1 MITQRHNPAYRLA
14 HLQKTK
20 LSAETRGAVFQL
32 QKRILLKEPVRKKC
46 ALRRR
51 EEDSE
56 MSKIEK
62 TKGVLAAAA
71 LTVFSLAGSSQVFA
85 MDAPG
90 SGDPRWE
97 YREDHHWYYQR
108 EDGSVHTGWLS
119 FEDEWYWFDSQG
131 RMAESGFHGIDGK
144 RYYFFSNGHMAW
156 NQYLDLS
163 YLNEDGQPDEAH
175 DIGIAGSVTPEGEAK
190 DLLTDYLYQIPRS
203 WLSRFAE
210 EDWQFLFYPNKK
222 FFEAPDTS
230 QGIYYV
236 YHSTDTYYKKVKFTR
251 PEAVL
256 RAFGE
261 YVGFASGCYQK
272 DSRRMEAL
280 WKESKQ
286 LQPLLKIP
294 DIYSGDAQVYFGS
307 LFAAYVD
314 EETRDE
320 VLKHSPEAGRI
331 LDEIL
336 ASAETEEAGQRM
348 KERLEK
354 RRQEDLERLWWENT
368 EKGYGPGVPGKQ
380 KKENAS
386 SEAAKELAD

>member
-1 MITQRHNPAYRLA
+1 
-14 HLQKTK
+14 
-20 LSAETRGAVFQL
+20 
-32 QKRILLKEPVRKKC
+32 
-46 ALRRR
+46 
-51 EEDSE
+51 
-56 MSKIEK
+56 
-62 TKGVLAAAA
+62 
-71 LTVFSLAGSSQVFA
+71 
-85 MDAPG
+85 
-90 SGDPRWE
+90 
-97 YREDHHWYYQR
+97 
-108 EDGSVHTGWLS
+108 
-119 FEDEWYWFDSQG
+119 
-131 RMAESGFHGIDGK
+131 
-144 RYYFFSNGHMAW
+144 MAW

-175 DIGIAGSVTPEGEAK
+175 DIRIAGSVTPEGEAK

-368 EKGYGPGVPGKQ
+368 EKGYGPGSRKTKKGKCFVRGSKRAGRLVCQLFPFFIKLFQAFLEGFFFLIQFHQPGNVGVDLFLTEKFINLTVSCFQ
-380 KKENAS
+380 TKDFF
-386 SEAAKELAD
+386 LGFFQIVLTFADAGLFLLLRFPVQLVFRFSRYGGSCCILCGSTAV

>member
-1 MITQRHNPAYRLA
+1 MLMQPHSGAGICPAKEERLR
-14 HLQKTK
+14 
-20 LSAETRGAVFQL
+20 S
-32 QKRILLKEPVRKKC
+32 
-46 ALRRR
+46 R
-51 EEDSE
+51 EENSA
-56 MSKIEK
+56 MNKIEK

-71 LTVFSLAGSSQVFA
+71 LAVFSLAGGSQALA

-97 YREDHHWYYQR
+97 YRADHHWYYQR

-119 FEDEWYWFDSQG
+119 FEDEWYWFDSEG
-131 RMAESGFHGIDGK
+131 RMTEGGFHGIDGK

-163 YLNEDGQPDEAH
+163 YLNEDGQPDETH
-175 DIGIAGSVTPEGEAK
+175 DIRIAGAGTPDGEAR

-203 WLSRFAE
+203 WLARFAK

-222 FFEAPDTS
+222 FFEAPNTS

-256 RAFGE
+256 QAFGE
-261 YVGFASGCYQK
+261 YVGFASGCYRK
-272 DSRRMEAL
+272 DSQWMQAL
-280 WKESKQ
+280 WKEAKQ
-286 LQPLLKIP
+286 LQPLLQIP
-294 DIYSGDAQVYFGS
+294 DIYSGVAQVYFGS

-320 VLKHSPEAGRI
+320 VLKRSPEAGRI

-336 ASAETEEAGQRM
+336 VSAETEEAGKRM
-348 KERLEK
+348 GERLEK
-354 RRQEDLERLWWENT
+354 RRKEDLERLWWENT
-368 EKGYGPGVPGKQ
+368 EKGYGPGVSGKQ
-380 KKENAS
+380 RQGKGS
-386 SEAAKELAD
+386 SNTAEELAD